1 MTVEGEMDEGCDKL
15 NSKTVGH
22 DTRCSI

>member
-1 MTVEGEMDEGCDKL
+1 MTVGEMDDRCDKL